1 MSSNMTIVGNLTR
14 DGELRFGKESGKP
27 WATFRLAVN
36 YTPKDGDKK
45 TSYFDVACWNELA
58 ENMAELPKGTRVW
71 FTGRQE
77 MREWET
83 DAGEKRQSYSLKADD
98 GGLSLRWD
106 GVGVSREGKRSA
118 SSSAGDKKA
127 VEAVQQGFDGATVEE
142 EPF

>member
-1 MSSNMTIVGNLTR
+1 
-14 DGELRFGKESGKP
+14 
-27 WATFRLAVN
+27 
-36 YTPKDGDKK
+36 
-45 TSYFDVACWNELA
+45 
-58 ENMAELPKGTRVW
+58 MAELPKGTRVW

-118 SSSAGDKKA
+118 PSSAGDKKA